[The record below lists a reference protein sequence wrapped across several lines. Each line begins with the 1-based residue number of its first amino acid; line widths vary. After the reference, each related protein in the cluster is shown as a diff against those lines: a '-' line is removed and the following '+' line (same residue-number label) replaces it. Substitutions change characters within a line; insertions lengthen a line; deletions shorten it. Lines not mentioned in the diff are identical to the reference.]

1 MNAARELIIS
11 VMKEK
16 VEEGEK
22 NPNRPTY
29 QIVNQAILNLLLR
42 GISLHI
48 ETVDE
53 EVEKLRSAILPD
65 KKIGAHRIRRH
76 IFNTDS
82 HLAINA
88 TLIEFGYRL
97 HQKDKRIVMTKI
109 HGAEE
114 IAL

>member
-1 MNAARELIIS
+1 MNTMRELIIR

-16 VEEGEK
+16 VKDGEN

-29 QIVNQAILNLLLR
+29 QIVNRAILNLLLR

-53 EVEKLRSAILPD
+53 EVEKIRLTISPD

-76 IFNTDS
+76 IFNTDG
-82 HLAINA
+82 HLAVNA
-88 TLIEFGYRL
+88 TLFKLGHRL

-109 HGAEE
+109 HGTEE
-114 IAL
+114 VAL

>member
-1 MNAARELIIS
+1 MNPTRELFAR

-16 VEEGEK
+16 VKEGEN
-22 NPNRPTY
+22 NPNKPTY
-29 QIVNQAILNLLLR
+29 QIVNQAILNLLSR

-53 EVEKLRSAILPD
+53 EVEKLRLTISPD
-65 KKIGAHRIRRH
+65 KEIGAHRIRRH
-76 IFNTDS
+76 IFNTDG

-88 TLIEFGYRL
+88 TLIKLGYRL
-97 HQKDKRIVMTKI
+97 YQKDKRVVMKQI

-114 IAL
+114 MAL

>member
-1 MNAARELIIS
+1 MNPMRELFIR

-16 VEEGEK
+16 VKEGEN
-22 NPNRPTY
+22 NPNKPTY
-29 QIVNQAILNLLLR
+29 QIVNKAILNLLLR

-48 ETVDE
+48 YMVEK
-53 EVEKLRSAILPD
+53 EVEKLRSTIMPE
-65 KKIGAHRIRRH
+65 KKIGAHRISRH

-88 TLIEFGYRL
+88 TLIKLGYRL
-97 HQKDKRIVMTKI
+97 HQKDKKIVMTKI
-109 HGAEE
+109 NGVEE